1 MTMLKLLK
9 TFTKKFKVCSHI
21 TIYLALAFIFLGCSL
36 FQSQPTVE
44 VEKTY
49 ELDEAKKFIVL
60 GEYEKAEKF
69 LLVARL
75 KIDTEQDDQKRI
87 DILLHLAKVY
97 DQMSLPEK
105 AILNLQEALQLSS
118 LSRLDYIKTQS
129 MLLKNL
135 AKVKVPLDNFENT
148 QRRQFLTRVV
158 QSQSSKKDS
167 LEALR
172 WTLDF
177 NCDQYCVEEIQFLKE
192 IQIQFY
198 YVIEMDSEQ
207 YQRAYDVLISR
218 YTFFEGYLDDSK
230 LDLAYRK
237 KIAMT
242 LFDCIQK
249 AKNIH
254 LENQTSGSLQTGQ
267 IVIQLESLQK
277 KIELWLYE
285 KGA

>member
-9 TFTKKFKVCSHI
+9 TFSKKFKVCSQI
-21 TIYLALAFIFLGCSL
+21 TIYLLTAFIFLGCSL
-36 FQSQPTVE
+36 FQGQPTVE

-172 WTLDF
+172 WSLDF
-177 NCDQYCVEEIQFLKE
+177 NCDQYCVQEIQFLRE
-192 IQIQFY
+192 IQVQFY

-207 YQRAYDVLISR
+207 YQRAYDVLVSR
-218 YTFFEGYLDDSK
+218 YTFFEGFLDDTK

-249 AKNIH
+249 AKNLH
-254 LENQTSGSLQTGQ
+254 LENQTSGALQTGQ

>member
-1 MTMLKLLK
+1 MLKLLK
-9 TFTKKFKVCSHI
+9 TFSKKFKVCSQI
-21 TIYLALAFIFLGCSL
+21 TIYLLTVFIFLGCSL

-172 WTLDF
+172 WSLDF
-177 NCDQYCVEEIQFLKE
+177 NCDQYCVQEIQFLSE
-192 IQIQFY
+192 IQVQFY

-207 YQRAYDVLISR
+207 YQRAYDVLVSR
-218 YTFFEGYLDDSK
+218 YTFFEGFLDDTK

-249 AKNIH
+249 AKNLH
-254 LENQTSGSLQTGQ
+254 LENQTSGALQTGQ

>member
-1 MTMLKLLK
+1 MLKLLK
-9 TFTKKFKVCSHI
+9 TFSKKFKVCSQI
-21 TIYLALAFIFLGCSL
+21 TIYLLTVFIFLGCSL

-172 WTLDF
+172 WSLDF
-177 NCDQYCVEEIQFLKE
+177 NCDQYCVQEIQFLSE
-192 IQIQFY
+192 IQVQFY

-207 YQRAYDVLISR
+207 YQRAYDVLVSR
-218 YTFFEGYLDDSK
+218 YTFFEGFLDDSK

-249 AKNIH
+249 AKNLH
-254 LENQTSGSLQTGQ
+254 LENQTSGALQTGQ

>member
-1 MTMLKLLK
+1 MLKLLK
-9 TFTKKFKVCSHI
+9 TFSKKFKVCSQI
-21 TIYLALAFIFLGCSL
+21 TIYLLTAFIFLGCSL
-36 FQSQPTVE
+36 FQGQPTVE

-172 WTLDF
+172 WSLDF
-177 NCDQYCVEEIQFLKE
+177 NCDQYCVQEIQFLRE
-192 IQIQFY
+192 IQVQFY

-207 YQRAYDVLISR
+207 YQRAYDVLVSR
-218 YTFFEGYLDDSK
+218 YTFFEGFLDDTK

-249 AKNIH
+249 AKNLH
-254 LENQTSGSLQTGQ
+254 LENQTSGALQTGQ

>member
-1 MTMLKLLK
+1 MLKLLK
-9 TFTKKFKVCSHI
+9 TFSKKFKVCSQI
-21 TIYLALAFIFLGCSL
+21 TIYLLTAFIFLGCSL
-36 FQSQPTVE
+36 FQGQPTVE

-172 WTLDF
+172 WSLDF
-177 NCDQYCVEEIQFLKE
+177 NCDQYCVQEIQFLRE
-192 IQIQFY
+192 IQVQFY

-207 YQRAYDVLISR
+207 YQRAYDVLVSR
-218 YTFFEGYLDDSK
+218 YTFFEGFLDDTK

-249 AKNIH
+249 AKNLH

>member
-1 MTMLKLLK
+1 MLKLLK
-9 TFTKKFKVCSHI
+9 TFSKKFKVCSQI
-21 TIYLALAFIFLGCSL
+21 TIYLLTVFIFLGCSL

-172 WTLDF
+172 WSLDF
-177 NCDQYCVEEIQFLKE
+177 NCDQYCVQEIQFLRE
-192 IQIQFY
+192 IQVQFY

-207 YQRAYDVLISR
+207 YQRAYDVLVSR
-218 YTFFEGYLDDSK
+218 YTFFEGFLDDSK

-249 AKNIH
+249 AKNLH
-254 LENQTSGSLQTGQ
+254 LENQTSGALQTGQ

>member
-1 MTMLKLLK
+1 MTMFKHLKP
-9 TFTKKFKVCSHI
+9 FTKKFKVCNN
-21 TIYLALAFIFLGCSL
+21 FIIHFIIISLFWGCSL
-36 FQSQPTVE
+36 FQSHPTVE
-44 VEKTY
+44 IEKTF
-49 ELDEAKKFIVL
+49 ELDEAKKFITL
-60 GEYEKAEKF
+60 GEYEQAEKF
-69 LLVARL
+69 LLIARQ
-75 KIDTEQDDQKRI
+75 KIDTQQDDQERV
-87 DILLHLAKVY
+87 DVLLHLAKVY

-118 LSRLDYIKTQS
+118 LNRLDYIKTQS
-129 MLLKNL
+129 MLMKNL
-135 AKVKVPLDNFENT
+135 AKVKVPLDNFENS

-172 WTLDF
+172 WSLDF

-192 IQIQFY
+192 IQVQFY

-207 YQRAYDVLISR
+207 YQRAYDILISR
-218 YTFFEGYLDDSK
+218 YTFFESYLDDSK
-230 LDLAYRK
+230 LDLPYRK

-254 LENQTSGSLQTGQ
+254 LENQTAGSLQTGQ
-267 IVIQLESLQK
+267 IVINLESLQK

>member
-1 MTMLKLLK
+1 MFKHLK
-9 TFTKKFKVCSHI
+9 TFSKKFKVCSKL
-21 TIYLALAFIFLGCSL
+21 TIYIVTGFIFLGCSL
-36 FQSQPTVE
+36 FQSQPSVE

-69 LLVARL
+69 LLVARQ
-75 KIDTEQDDQKRI
+75 KIDTEQNDQKRI

-148 QRRQFLTRVV
+148 QRRQFLSRVV

-167 LEALR
+167 LESLSWA
-172 WTLDF
+172 LDF

-192 IQIQFY
+192 IQVQFY
-198 YVIEMDSEQ
+198 YVIEMDAEQ

-218 YTFFEGYLDDSK
+218 YNFFEGYLDDSK
-230 LDLAYRK
+230 RDLSYRK

-267 IVIQLESLQK
+267 IVIQLEFLQK

>member
-1 MTMLKLLK
+1 MLKLLK

-36 FQSQPTVE
+36 FQRQPTVE

-218 YTFFEGYLDDSK
+218 YTFFEGHLDDSK

>member
-9 TFTKKFKVCSHI
+9 TFSKKFKVCSQI
-21 TIYLALAFIFLGCSL
+21 TIYLLTAFIFLGCSL
-36 FQSQPTVE
+36 FQGQPTVE

-172 WTLDF
+172 WSLDF
-177 NCDQYCVEEIQFLKE
+177 NCDQYCVQEIQFLRE
-192 IQIQFY
+192 IQVQFY

-207 YQRAYDVLISR
+207 YQRAYDVLVSR
-218 YTFFEGYLDDSK
+218 YTFFEGFLDDTK

-249 AKNIH
+249 AKNLH